1 MKPPE
6 NQTIRRAMIV
16 PRKMDTPPKRTIG
29 RWWTLRSPG
38 RSTRP
43 LLRPIFL
50 TIGVLQ
56 STTIAET
63 IKA

>member
-1 MKPPE
+1 ME
-6 NQTIRRAMIV
+6 
-16 PRKMDTPPKRTIG
+16 TPPRRTIG
-29 RWWTLRSPG
+29 RLWTFRSPG

-56 STTIAET
+56 RTMIAET
-63 IKA
+63 RKASMWYRYWYGI